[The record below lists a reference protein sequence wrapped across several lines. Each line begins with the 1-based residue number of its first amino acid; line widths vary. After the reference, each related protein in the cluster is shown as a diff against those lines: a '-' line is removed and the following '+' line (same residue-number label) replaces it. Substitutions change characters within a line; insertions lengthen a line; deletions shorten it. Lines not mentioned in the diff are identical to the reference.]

1 MKRLLPSPLLS
12 CALFL
17 LWLLLSQSVGA
28 GTLLLG
34 AVQAIAWPLLTRGL
48 RPSPVRVRRP
58 RALLRLLL
66 NVSVDVVR
74 SNFEVARAVLTQRV
88 PDITSGFV
96 RVPLEIQ
103 DPNALA
109 VLAMIVAA
117 TPGTAWAEL
126 SLDRR
131 LLLIHVLAIRDE
143 AQFIQTVK
151 QRYERH
157 LKEIFE

>member
-1 MKRLLPSPLLS
+1 M
-12 CALFL
+12 
-17 LWLLLSQSVGA
+17 
-28 GTLLLG
+28 
-34 AVQAIAWPLLTRGL
+34 
-48 RPSPVRVRRP
+48 RVRQP
-58 RALLRLLL
+58 RALLRLLG
-66 NVSVDVVR
+66 NVAVDVVR

-88 PDITSGFV
+88 PDITSAFV
-96 RVPLEIQ
+96 RVPLDIR

-109 VLAMIVAA
+109 VLAAIVAA
-117 TPGTAWAEL
+117 TPGTAWGEL

-131 LLLIHVLAIRDE
+131 VLLLHVLAVRDE